1 MEPKNQISKKAIQV
15 WRVSGFL
22 FSLLE
27 WGIAAGAVILSA
39 IFNIPKWIPILLFV
53 LALVCTLIAVFI
65 LPSLR
70 LKHWRYEVREKEI
83 EIQKGMFVIKRTLVP
98 MVRVQHVDT
107 KQGPILAKYGLSS
120 VEISTAATTHEIP
133 AIDNREAEQLRKY
146 ISLMATVEEED
157 V

>member
-1 MEPKNQISKKAIQV
+1 MEPKNQISTKAVQV

-22 FSLLE
+22 FSLIE
-27 WGIAAGAVILSA
+27 WGIAAGAVVLSA
-39 IFNIPKWIPILLFV
+39 LFDIPKWIPVVLFILAAAGTV
-53 LALVCTLIAVFI
+53 IAVFV

-70 LKHWRYEVREKEI
+70 IKHWRYEVREKEI
-83 EIQKGMFVIKRTLVP
+83 EIQKGLFVIRRTLVP

-107 KQGPILAKYGLSS
+107 RQGPILAKYGLSS

-133 AIDNREAEQLRKY
+133 ALDYMEAEQLRKY
-146 ISLMATVEEED
+146 ISLMAVVEDDD

>member
-1 MEPKNQISKKAIQV
+1 M
-15 WRVSGFL
+15 